1 MQMDREL
8 GLILGKSDA
17 KGTFIT
23 EWNTHYVAAILGYG
37 EKLRKSGI
45 NEIISSM
52 TSSGKSFLLYIAYN
66 ILLISDEILLQMR
79 ISDS

>member
-1 MQMDREL
+1 MQMDQEL

-23 EWNTHYVAAILGYG
+23 EWNTRYVPAILGYG
-37 EKLRKSGI
+37 EKLRKPGI

-52 TSSGKSFLLYIAYN
+52 TSSGKSF
-66 ILLISDEILLQMR
+66 
-79 ISDS
+79 